1 MEIRRYEAN
10 NNKASRADDADLGA
24 GRSDDDSDRTHS
36 RSILRWHKSK
46 AFVLHHRRTSQK
58 SNERSQSMKGLY
70 GKGLVL
76 FVLGGAGLAEHITSD
91 RGSFPISAVVFGL
104 GFILILMSY
113 GKENNHRR

>member
-1 MEIRRYEAN
+1 
-10 NNKASRADDADLGA
+10 
-24 GRSDDDSDRTHS
+24 
-36 RSILRWHKSK
+36 
-46 AFVLHHRRTSQK
+46 
-58 SNERSQSMKGLY
+58 MKGLY

-76 FVLGGAGLAEHITSD
+76 FVLGGAGLAEYITSN